1 MPSLQI
7 KDLEDITSMCD
18 SKMSEYKYFVE
29 TGTYHGET
37 TLRMQ
42 SSFEKIFTI
51 ELSAYLYQLFTSMD
65 YDKNKITALMGDS
78 GEELSRVIPHLE
90 GDAIFFLDGHYS
102 SNETAQGVKDVPLL
116 EELELIYRDL
126 QHSAIIIIDDLR
138 LFGTRMNEDWTYITK
153 ESLLEKIEKR
163 VEKSF
168 EFNDRFVILL
178 SEKNLND

>member
-1 MPSLQI
+1 MPSLQV

-29 TGTYHGET
+29 TGTYHGGT

-42 SSFEKIFTI
+42 DSFEKIFTI
-51 ELSAYLYQLFTSMD
+51 ELSAYLYQLFTSRD
-65 YDKNKITALMGDS
+65 YDKNKITALFGDS
-78 GEELSRVIPHLE
+78 GDELARVIPRLE
-90 GDAIFFLDGHYS
+90 GNTIFFLDGHYS
-102 SNETAQGVKDVPLL
+102 SNETAQGLKDVPLL
-116 EELELIYRDL
+116 EELEVIYRDL
-126 QHSAIIIIDDLR
+126 EHGAIIIIDDLR
-138 LFGTRMNEDWTYITK
+138 LFGTRMNEDWTNITK

-178 SEKNLND
+178 SEKNLNV